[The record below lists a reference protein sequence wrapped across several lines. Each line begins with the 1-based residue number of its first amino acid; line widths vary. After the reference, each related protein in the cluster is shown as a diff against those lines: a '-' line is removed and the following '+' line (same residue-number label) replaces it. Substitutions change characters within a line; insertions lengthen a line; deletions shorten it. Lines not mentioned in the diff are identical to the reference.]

1 MFNVPAAAAAAQLG
15 RQEQAVFY
23 VTEIRQRLPQLDMS
37 FDFLGSRFRD
47 PAYPAYL
54 KEGLRRAG
62 L

>member
-15 RQEQAVFY
+15 RQEQAELY
-23 VTEIRQRLPQLDMS
+23 VTEIRRRVPQLD
-37 FDFLGSRFRD
+37 FDFLLGSRFRD